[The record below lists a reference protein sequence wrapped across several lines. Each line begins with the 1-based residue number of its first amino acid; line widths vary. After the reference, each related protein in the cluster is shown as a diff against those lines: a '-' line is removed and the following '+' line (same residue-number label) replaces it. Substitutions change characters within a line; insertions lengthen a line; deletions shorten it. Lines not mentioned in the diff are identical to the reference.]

1 MHTDRSILGSD
12 GAVHHVLLGLTVLLI
27 AVQPIEFGAG
37 ELFSRIVYGLVL
49 VGCLAAVYARRK
61 LFFIG
66 LVIGVPALAGIVFAE
81 NSSMGNAGLWLGI
94 ATISYVCVVL
104 LIGIYDRPAV
114 TAASVTSSLTV
125 YLLLGILWS
134 MAYTLTESLS
144 PGSFY
149 GLAEGVTGR
158 HRRDLFYY
166 SFVTLTTLG
175 YGDIGPVSPGA
186 RALVITQAVVGQLYL
201 VVLVASLVSG
211 FLNEKARD
219 RTSG

>member
-1 MHTDRSILGSD
+1 
-12 GAVHHVLLGLTVLLI
+12 VLLGLTILLI
-27 AVQPIEFGAG
+27 AVQPIQFGAG
-37 ELFSRIVYGLVL
+37 ELFSRAVYGLVL
-49 VGCLAAVYARRK
+49 VGCLAAVYARRR

-66 LVIGVPALAGIVFAE
+66 LAIGVPALVTIVFGDD
-81 NSSMGNAGLWLGI
+81 SSLGTAGLWLGI
-94 ATISYVCVVL
+94 ATMAYVCVVL
-104 LIGIYDRPAV
+104 LVGIYDRPAV

-134 MAYTLTESLS
+134 LAYTLTESIS

-149 GLAEGVTGR
+149 GLTEGVAGG

-211 FLNEKARD
+211 FLNEKARRKASD
-219 RTSG
+219 